1 MSAEFYRVVHLFGI
15 FLLMCSL
22 GGLAMTA
29 WHNKGAQVV
38 KGEAEAAAKRLKMLH
53 GIALVVILVA
63 GFGLMAKLGLMKTW
77 PLWII
82 GKLVIWVV
90 FGAAATLVVKMSDKG
105 KMWVVLLPLLGVLA
119 AYLAVMHP
127 G

>member
-1 MSAEFYRVVHLFGI
+1 MSAEFYRIVHLFGI

-22 GGLAMTA
+22 GGLAMTS
-29 WHNKGAQVV
+29 WHSKGAQVV
-38 KGEAEAAAKRLKMLH
+38 KAEAEAAAKRMKMLH
-53 GIALVVILVA
+53 GISLLVILVA

-82 GKLVIWVV
+82 AKLVIWLI
-90 FGAAATLVVKMSDKG
+90 FGAAATAIVKMSDKG
-105 KMWVVLLPLLGVLA
+105 KMWILLLPLLGALS